1 MTASGGAPAVVG
13 RQRYNGCSLINTGTG
28 FTLLEVLIALAI
40 LAISS
45 LAIIGQVGQ
54 SLSRVQQLQLQTT
67 AIIVAE
73 NQMAVIQ
80 ISPNWPSLGVK
91 TNRVTLAGAQW
102 LVQTD
107 VSTTSDPW
115 LRKVEVTV
123 NYGDSL
129 DSRETP
135 AILARLVSYRG
146 LH

>member
-1 MTASGGAPAVVG
+1 MNASRGAPAVVG
-13 RQRYNGCSLINTGTG
+13 RQRYNGCFLIKTGTG

-80 ISPNWPSLGVK
+80 ISPNLPSLGVK

>member
-1 MTASGGAPAVVG
+1 MNASGGAPAVVG
-13 RQRYNGCSLINTGTG
+13 RQRYSGCSLIKTGTG

-80 ISPNWPSLGVK
+80 ISPNLPSLGVK

>member
-1 MTASGGAPAVVG
+1 MIDKRGVEKNGIDSSGA
-13 RQRYNGCSLINTGTG
+13 G
-28 FTLLEVLIALAI
+28 FTLLEVLIALAV

-45 LAIIGQVGQ
+45 LAIMGQVGQ

-67 AIIVAE
+67 AIVVAE
-73 NQMAVIQ
+73 NQMAVAQ
-80 ISPNWPSLGVK
+80 VSPDWPSLGVR
-91 TNRVTLAGAQW
+91 TNTVTLADVQW

-123 NYGDSL
+123 NYDGPL
-129 DSRETP
+129 DGQQTP

>member
-1 MTASGGAPAVVG
+1 
-13 RQRYNGCSLINTGTG
+13 
-28 FTLLEVLIALAI
+28 LEVLIALAI

-80 ISPNWPSLGVK
+80 ISPNLPSLGVK